1 MENDMDLLRYLNNYN
16 EIFHILKNLSNEQ
29 INYKPAENKW
39 SVHEIITHLADTEVQ
54 SHVRFRT
61 ILANKVPYMV
71 YFDEM
76 DWSIILEYTQ
86 INLEESLEVIKLMRR
101 VNYNLLSRLK
111 PEDFNKRGIHS
122 TRGELTLK
130 DLVNSY
136 INHVDTHLVQI
147 NRNINPK

>member
-1 MENDMDLLRYLNNYN
+1 MDLLRYLNNYN

-86 INLEESLEVIKLMRR
+86 INSEESLEVIKLMRR

-122 TRGELTLK
+122 THGELTLK

>member
-1 MENDMDLLRYLNNYN
+1 
-16 EIFHILKNLSNEQ
+16 
-29 INYKPAENKW
+29 
-39 SVHEIITHLADTEVQ
+39 
-54 SHVRFRT
+54 
-61 ILANKVPYMV
+61 MV

-86 INLEESLEVIKLMRR
+86 INSEESLEVIKLMRR

>member
-1 MENDMDLLRYLNNYN
+1 MDLLRYLNNYN

>member
-1 MENDMDLLRYLNNYN
+1 MDLLRYLNNYN

-86 INLEESLEVIKLMRR
+86 INSEESLEVIKLMRR

>member
-86 INLEESLEVIKLMRR
+86 INSEESLEVIKLMRR